1 MPKSRD
7 INSIAIIILNVNLT
21 DSELSEAIWL
31 YKSLQA
37 AQQLIIVGEKCPD
50 KIIHFVKDK
59 IITHTTGT
67 IDYVEM
73 YRYPELQPVTSQIE
87 TQIIRSE
94 EHTYEL
100 QSRVHL
106 VC

>member
-1 MPKSRD
+1 MF
-7 INSIAIIILNVNLT
+7 IFYIITTSFIYTFFPYTTLFR
-21 DSELSEAIWL
+21 S
-31 YKSLQA
+31 
-37 AQQLIIVGEKCPD
+37 QLIIVGEKCPD

-87 TQIIRSE
+87 TQIIIAIAVQFSHARLIDNIIVDQTGMLIE
-94 EHTYEL
+94 
-100 QSRVHL
+100 RI
-106 VC
+106 